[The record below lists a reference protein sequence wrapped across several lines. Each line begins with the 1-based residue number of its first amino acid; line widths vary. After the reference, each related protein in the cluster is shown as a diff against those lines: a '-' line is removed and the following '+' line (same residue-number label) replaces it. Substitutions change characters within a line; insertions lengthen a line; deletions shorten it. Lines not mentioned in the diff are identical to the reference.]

1 MAWGLQDEAPSLPE
15 GTGSLRCHNE
25 GSGSV
30 TGEEE
35 DQRGRDLRPNNTGVD
50 EELKI

>member
-1 MAWGLQDEAPSLPE
+1 MGLQDEGPSLPE

-35 DQRGRDLRPNNTGVD
+35 EPKGQRLTAKQHWRG
-50 EELKI
+50 